1 MDVAVGAQPAD
12 RAQRRF
18 DQLAELAGLLVE
30 DEALH
35 LEARDLQHLLQQTVE
50 PLRLPLEDL
59 DRPWIGGLALLD
71 PAGERIRE
79 SLDAGERGL
88 QLVRGEAQEA
98 VLARLALGGGE
109 HRARA
114 AQQGLERLQRDR
126 SLGRE
131 AQHQGAHGRAAHPE
145 RDAHRASGALAAPLR
160 RAGLQGARG
169 QVRGGHPAVLPE
181 QHGSARA
188 APEDRRRFGARQLPR
203 DARDARGQLSG
214 GLARQRGV
222 GELRGGSRGVPGQLQ
237 ASQPERP
244 ADGGGTPHLAQKAA
258 DDERAVAKEGEH
270 APDPRLAQP
279 EPHCSR
285 PGWTGGEDEGR
296 PSAAADGVEQPASP
310 RNVAQVHRLR
320 PGGPIS
326 RTPLNLGRAE
336 GLGEW
341 EKCRESVWDDAAR
354 RLQPRGM

>member
-1 MDVAVGAQPAD
+1 MLAVAEELDRERRPERARAQRQRADRALDPLAIGQEGQLTTTFDVDVAVGAQPAD

-131 AQHQGAHGRAAHPE
+131 AQHHVV
-145 RDAHRASGALAAPLR
+145 
-160 RAGLQGARG
+160 GARVNALDHRDR
-169 QVRGGHPAVLPE
+169 QVPKAGRIVL
-181 QHGSARA
+181 R
-188 APEDRRRFGARQLPR
+188 
-203 DARDARGQLSG
+203 
-214 GLARQRGV
+214 
-222 GELRGGSRGVPGQLQ
+222 
-237 ASQPERP
+237 
-244 ADGGGTPHLAQKAA
+244 T
-258 DDERAVAKEGEH
+258 
-270 APDPRLAQP
+270 
-279 EPHCSR
+279 
-285 PGWTGGEDEGR
+285 
-296 PSAAADGVEQPASP
+296 GVE
-310 RNVAQVHRLR
+310 
-320 PGGPIS
+320 S
-326 RTPLNLGRAE
+326 RELFEVIRHGTL
-336 GLGEW
+336 
-341 EKCRESVWDDAAR
+341 CV
-354 RLQPRGM
+354 

>member
-1 MDVAVGAQPAD
+1 QGQPQGQGGRAGPQLAAVQRDGVARDEQRHPETLPPRLRLLPASLERLRPLVRGEPRARPADAQLGVLAVAEELDRERRPERARAQRQRADRALDPLAIGQEGQLATTFDVDVAVGAQPAD

-131 AQHQGAHGRAAHPE
+131 A
-145 RDAHRASGALAAPLR
+145 
-160 RAGLQGARG
+160 
-169 QVRGGHPAVLPE
+169 
-181 QHGSARA
+181 
-188 APEDRRRFGARQLPR
+188 
-203 DARDARGQLSG
+203 
-214 GLARQRGV
+214 
-222 GELRGGSRGVPGQLQ
+222 
-237 ASQPERP
+237 
-244 ADGGGTPHLAQKAA
+244 
-258 DDERAVAKEGEH
+258 
-270 APDPRLAQP
+270 
-279 EPHCSR
+279 
-285 PGWTGGEDEGR
+285 
-296 PSAAADGVEQPASP
+296 
-310 RNVAQVHRLR
+310 
-320 PGGPIS
+320 
-326 RTPLNLGRAE
+326 
-336 GLGEW
+336 
-341 EKCRESVWDDAAR
+341 
-354 RLQPRGM
+354 